1 MSVQSKLDENNIKQ
15 FFLDVGFL
23 SQDGMPTADELFPDA
38 LSTSGEDEDDGYSG
52 IQDNIKDLL
61 YKDQDGDVAL
71 FADFFL
77 FNDPGTVPSHAQ
89 VPYQRTTNQNVDYQK
104 KDLKQTH
111 SFSDIHLEDL
121 EQPRPEFPRHVG
133 SRSTMEPSA
142 LEGEE

>member
-1 MSVQSKLDENNIKQ
+1 MGVRSKLDENNVKQ
-15 FFLDVGFL
+15 FFLDVGFIP
-23 SQDGMPTADELFPDA
+23 QEGMPDADTLFPNA
-38 LSTSGEDEDDGYSG
+38 MYAGEDDEDDGYSG

-89 VPYQRTTNQNVDYQK
+89 TPYQRSTNQNVDYQK

-111 SFSDIHLEDL
+111 SFSDVHLEDL
-121 EQPRPEFPRHVG
+121 EQPRPEYPRHIG